1 MDGWMDGWLD
11 ASKSESIAGWMVGW
25 MHNNTTQWG
34 EGLRDGVSMYGVS
47 SLVADAL
54 TLACLRRLNKLV
66 PRLRLNIKL
75 MAEDPK
81 LPMAF
86 EREGATEAEMLAEDF
101 ALAENP
107 EQFADTQVGDTKGCD
122 SGSQSASSSLK
133 RKCDEQLLEDRDLE
147 YALELSQQMAPEEK
161 AWLAK
166 LVPQPIDLTMCSE
179 SPSPGASPMKSIP
192 TKLGPR
198 KQLILIE
205 NHFVEG
211 RPGHFYNVC
220 LSHPAPFL

>member
-1 MDGWMDGWLD
+1 
-11 ASKSESIAGWMVGW
+11 
-25 MHNNTTQWG
+25 
-34 EGLRDGVSMYGVS
+34 
-47 SLVADAL
+47 
-54 TLACLRRLNKLV
+54 
-66 PRLRLNIKL
+66 

-101 ALAENP
+101 AMAVNP
-107 EQFADTQVGDTKGCD
+107 EQFADTQVNHTPPCEEPLQDAQECDTKGCD
-122 SGSQSASSSLK
+122 SGSQSASSLLK
-133 RKCDEQLLEDRDLE
+133 RKLDEQLSEDRAVE
-147 YALELSQQMAPEEK
+147 YALELSQQTAEEEK
-161 AWLAK
+161 AWHAK
-166 LVPQPIDLTMCSE
+166 LVPQPIDLTE